1 MFPVTLAAAVDTNGI
16 WAKIVAFLGDY
27 EKAFPGMDGI
37 AGTARKPFYI
47 IALVLLVYQ
56 LVKHLAATGGTSPGS
71 NLRPIARSVAFAA
84 CVALCSPM
92 MNAISTGFDDLGS
105 QMGTD
110 ASPGKLIT
118 ACEEIL
124 ASYAATPGT
133 AAAPGGPAAAEPAK
147 GGWFDSMK
155 PGTAIKAGLA
165 DAWASIQDLLIK
177 LCQYA
182 TTLFYKAAI
191 FITLVMLLVRYFIV
205 QLSSIF
211 LPAYIAMVSI
221 GALSGIGT
229 RYIMGLIGVL
239 AWPLAWGLANVGT
252 ETLMTAIGTNVI
264 SPTAD
269 VYTYIWCSVLLIFI
283 PIWMAFTYVFG
294 PLFIQKMVS
303 TGASAASAMVGGAA
317 GAAVTLGAAGAGA
330 AAGLGMRAGG
340 AVAEKVA
347 GASGGASSSSAPSTS
362 AASSPPA
369 SGGGGGGAPVSGET
383 LAARYGSGGSSESGA
398 GSASSAAPAE
408 SSEAGTPAPA
418 AGGGSGGPSI
428 RDRARA
434 AAARTQSAARA
445 AGSMA
450 AVPFQMLA
458 EAEGTSAPIPSFS
471 GGGVSGS
478 SAAARTAMGLYS
490 PPPPQNATANAPAP
504 ATRQAAAPKTAAP
517 RRNVTPAPPARV

>member
-1 MFPVTLAAAVDTNGI
+1 MLPVTLAAAVDHNGI
-16 WAKIVAFLGDY
+16 WVKIVTFLGNY
-27 EKAFPGMDGI
+27 EQAFPGMDGI

-56 LVKHLAATGGTSPGS
+56 LVKHLSTTGSVSTGS
-71 NLRPIARSVAFAA
+71 NMRAIARSVAFAA

-92 MNAISTGFDDLGS
+92 LNTISTAFDDLGS
-105 QMGTD
+105 EMGTD
-110 ASPGKLIT
+110 ASPGKLIS

-124 ASYAATPGT
+124 ASYAATPAT
-133 AAAPGGPAAAEPAK
+133 AATPTAPTAEAPKK
-147 GGWFDSMK
+147 GGWFDSIN
-155 PGTAIKAGLA
+155 PGAAIKAGIS
-165 DAWASIQDLLIK
+165 DVWASVQDLLIK

-191 FITLVMLLVRYFIV
+191 FVTLVMLLVRFFIV

-239 AWPLAWGLANVGT
+239 AWPLAWGLSNVGT
-252 ETLMTAIGTNVI
+252 EALMNAIGTNVI

-317 GAAVTLGAAGAGA
+317 GAAITAGAAGAGA
-330 AAGLGMRAGG
+330 AAGLAMRGGG
-340 AVAEKVA
+340 AAAEKVA
-347 GASGGASSSSAPSTS
+347 GGGAGASASSPPSPSTF
-362 AASSPPA
+362 AASSPA
-369 SGGGGGGAPVSGET
+369 SSAGGGALPTSGET
-383 LAARYGSGGSSESGA
+383 LAARYGSESA
-398 GSASSAAPAE
+398 HTASSAAPAE
-408 SSEAGTPAPA
+408 SSETETATPAA
-418 AGGGSGGPSI
+418 TEGNGGPSI

-434 AAARTQSAARA
+434 AAARTQGAARA
-445 AGSMA
+445 AGAMA

-458 EAEGTSAPIPSFS
+458 EAEGTSTPLPSF
-471 GGGVSGS
+471 GGVAVSDS

-490 PPPPQNATANAPAP
+490 PPPPQNAPANAPTP
-504 ATRQAAAPKTAAP
+504 GPRQAVVPTSAPP
-517 RRNVTPAPPARV
+517 RRNVTPVPSTRV

>member
-1 MFPVTLAAAVDTNGI
+1 MFPVTLAAAVDHNGI
-16 WAKIVAFLGDY
+16 WGKIVAFLGDY
-27 EKAFPGMDGI
+27 EQAFPGMDGI

-56 LVKHLAATGGTSPGS
+56 LVKHLSASGGTSPGS

-84 CVALCSPM
+84 CVAFSAPM

-110 ASPGKLIT
+110 ASPGTLIT

-124 ASYAATPGT
+124 ASYAASPGT
-133 AAAPGGPAAAEPAK
+133 AAAPGGPAAAEPPK

-155 PGTAIKAGLA
+155 PGNAIKAGLA

-182 TTLFYKAAI
+182 TTFFYKAAV
-191 FITLVMLLVRYFIV
+191 FVTLVMLLIRYFIV

-211 LPAYIAMVSI
+211 LPAYVAMVSI

-239 AWPLAWGLANVGT
+239 AWPLAWGLSNVGT
-252 ETLMTAIGTNVI
+252 DTLMTAIGTNVI
-264 SPTAD
+264 APTAD

-330 AAGLGMRAGG
+330 AAGLAIRGGG

-347 GASGGASSSSAPSTS
+347 GGGAGASTSSSASTSASSSP
-362 AASSPPA
+362 
-369 SGGGGGGAPVSGET
+369 SGGGGGAAPVSGET
-383 LAARYGSGGSSESGA
+383 LATRYGSGGGTEDT
-398 GSASSAAPAE
+398 SASLPSAAPAE
-408 SSEAGTPAPA
+408 SGEPETAGPA
-418 AGGGSGGPSI
+418 AAGGSGGPSI

-434 AAARTQSAARA
+434 AAARTQGAFRSAGA
-445 AGSMA
+445 MA
-450 AVPFQMLA
+450 AFPFQMLA
-458 EAEGTSAPIPSFS
+458 EAEGTSAPIPSFG

-478 SAAARTAMGLYS
+478 SAAARSAMGFYS
-490 PPPPQNATANAPAP
+490 PPPLQNAPANAPAP
-504 ATRQAAAPKTAAP
+504 GPRQAAAPKTAAP